1 MSWMVLITSWG
12 PVVLWA
18 SLIFYLSSIS
28 GLKTELGAWDTVLR
42 KVAHV
47 AEFGILTSLLWRA
60 FRRTTTLNMRQL
72 IGWVGG
78 LALMY
83 AISDEFHQSFVPQR
97 GPSIVDVLIDAM
109 GITVATYLLYRY
121 EKI

>member
-1 MSWMVLITSWG
+1 MV
-12 PVVLWA
+12 WA
-18 SLIFYLSSIS
+18 GLIFYLSSIS
-28 GLKTELGAWDTVLR
+28 GLKTELGVWDTVLR

-60 FRRTTTLNMRQL
+60 FRRTSSMNVRRLV
-72 IGWVGG
+72 GWAGG

-97 GPSIVDVLIDAM
+97 GPSIIDVLIDAA
-109 GITVATYLLYRY
+109 GIVGALYLLYRY
-121 EKI
+121 EKN